1 MSKEKI
7 QKIVLMVLVFCG
19 VCYGV
24 YEYYLS
30 ISNEKIQMLSEEYK
44 EKYERTKKFEV
55 WSKQKDQAK
64 KMIVEYEN
72 QIKELDKIVP
82 SKNESS
88 NFTMEIYKMIKDG
101 NIKADN
107 VDMSFPQGNEKCNIT
122 RFSIQLSGTLDEIK
136 AAVNYFK
143 GFDKKLMIKNFNVQ
157 ANPAN
162 YSAKI
167 DIDLYSMKE

>member
-7 QKIVLMVLVFCG
+7 QKIVLIVLVLLG
-19 VCYGV
+19 VGYGV

-30 ISNEKIQMLSEEYK
+30 ISNDRIQMLSEEYK

-55 WSKQKDQAK
+55 WSQKRDQAK
-64 KMIVEYEN
+64 KMIIEYQN
-72 QIKELDKIVP
+72 QIKELDKIIP

-107 VDMSFPQGNEKCNIT
+107 VDMSFPKENKKYNIT

-136 AAVNYFK
+136 ATVNYFK
-143 GFDKKLMIKNFNVQ
+143 GFDKKLIIKNFNVQ

-167 DIDLYSMKE
+167 DVDLYSMKE